1 MTRKKNTLIKTL
13 SVTSLLLELERIFC
27 ATRLPME
34 MERRLRLLDTN
45 GSEMKY
51 YRLYKQ
57 QRVEFFEKEVQAIL
71 YSAKMIYQC
80 LECVYDELSVLL
92 RQNLSL

>member
-1 MTRKKNTLIKTL
+1 
-13 SVTSLLLELERIFC
+13 
-27 ATRLPME
+27 ME

-57 QRVEFFEKEVQAIL
+57 QRVEFFEKEEKAIL
-71 YSAKMIYQC
+71 CSAKRIYQC
-80 LECVYDELSVLL
+80 LECVYDELSVL
-92 RQNLSL
+92 